1 MYTSSAFSVANPFF
15 MYVQAL
21 CLQDYEKA
29 CGAFLEGVKL
39 EAGNTEIE
47 EGLRYSTCLFWLHS
61 SLVYSDNLFSK
72 GRQELCSLY

>member
-39 EAGNTEIE
+39 EPWNAEIE
-47 EGLRYSTCLFWLHS
+47 EGLRYPTCPFWLDS
-61 SLVYSDNLFSK
+61 SLSSSDNCLTKNSK
-72 GRQELCSLY
+72 KKKSTA